1 MNIFQLL
8 EYNEFSSVLTVCS
21 GSYLPSHLVKG
32 RLKRLLT
39 LFFTSLFFPT
49 FPRAL
54 LQHIFT
60 WGALRTIPRAILLRN
75 PLYKT
80 GILNR
85 PGSPTGPMNN
95 LEWAIKGPT
104 PQST

>member
-1 MNIFQLL
+1 MNLFRLL

-21 GSYLPSHLVKG
+21 GSYLPSRLVKG

-49 FPRAL
+49 FPHTL

-60 WGALRTIPRAILLRN
+60 
-75 PLYKT
+75 
-80 GILNR
+80 
-85 PGSPTGPMNN
+85 
-95 LEWAIKGPT
+95 
-104 PQST
+104 